1 MVKTELTASQEKFV
15 QELLRNGG
23 NKTAA
28 YRAAYPD
35 SKANGKNLTTL
46 ACREWKKVGVQ
57 SRYDQLRTEAE
68 AKAHEAIMESVTT
81 TASTTMDAAKNA
93 TDMRAFIIAQ
103 YAKIAS
109 GEICDEST
117 TWDGEGNITK
127 KDRKV
132 RATDVANALG
142 KLAEYYGVA
151 PEVQQSHEVV
161 VKYEGAEEYAD

>member
-1 MVKTELTASQEKFV
+1 MVKTELKASQERFV
-15 QELLRNGG
+15 QELLKNGG
-23 NKTAA
+23 NQTAA
-28 YRAAYPD
+28 YRAAHPD
-35 SKANGKNLTTL
+35 STADDKSVYVSAHRML
-46 ACREWKKVGVQ
+46 RIDKVRL
-57 SRYDQLRTEAE
+57 RYDQLRAEAD
-68 AKAHEAIMESVTT
+68 AKAHETIMETVAANTSTT
-81 TASTTMDAAKNA
+81 TEAAKSA

-117 TWDGEGNITK
+117 TWDGEGNVTK
-127 KDRKV
+127 KEKKV

>member
-1 MVKTELTASQEKFV
+1 MSLTAQQEKFI

-28 YRAAYPD
+28 YKAAFPN
-35 SKANGKNLTTL
+35 SKASGNSIYTL
-46 ACREWKKVGVQ
+46 AGKEFRKDGVQ
-57 SRYDQLRTEAE
+57 SRYKALRSEADAE
-68 AKAHEAIMESVTT
+68 AKRAAQEATEKAKEATKGAVT
-81 TASTTMDAAKNA
+81 SAA
-93 TDMRAFIIAQ
+93 DMRAFIIAQ

-117 TWDGEGNITK
+117 TWDGDGNVIK

-151 PEVQQSHEVV
+151 PEVQQSNEVI

>member
-1 MVKTELTASQEKFV
+1 MINGKLTAKQERFV
-15 QELLRNGG
+15 QELVRNGG
-23 NKTAA
+23 NQTAA
-28 YRAAYPD
+28 YRVSHPD
-35 SKANGKNLTTL
+35 STADDKSVCVSA
-46 ACREWKKVGVQ
+46 
-57 SRYDQLRTEAE
+57 SRMLRKDNVRARYEQLRTEAE
-68 AKAHEAIMESVTT
+68 AKAHKAIMETIAS
-81 TASTTMDAAKNA
+81 TASTTMDAAKSA

-117 TWDGEGNITK
+117 TWDGENNVVK

-161 VKYEGAEEYAD
+161 VRYEGAEEYAD

>member
-1 MVKTELTASQEKFV
+1 MLSEKQEKFV
-15 QELLRNGG
+15 QELVKNGG

-28 YRAAYPD
+28 YKAAYPD
-35 SKANGKNLTTL
+35 SKASDASLWSQ
-46 ACREWKKVGVQ
+46 ACRLLKKVKVQ
-57 SRYDQLRTEAE
+57 SRYEELRAE
-68 AKAHEAIMESVTT
+68 ADRKAHETILDAVATTT
-81 TASTTMDAAKNA
+81 TATMDAAKSA

-117 TWDGEGNITK
+117 TWDGKGNVTK
-127 KDRKV
+127 QDRKV

-151 PEVQQSHEVV
+151 PEVVQSQEVTIR
-161 VKYEGAEEYAD
+161 YEGAEEYAD

>member
-1 MVKTELTASQEKFV
+1 MINGKLTESQERFV
-15 QELLRNGG
+15 QELVRNGG
-23 NKTAA
+23 NQTAA
-28 YRAAYPD
+28 Y
-35 SKANGKNLTTL
+35 KATHPNSTADDRSVYVSASRMLRN
-46 ACREWKKVGVQ
+46 AKVRL
-57 SRYDQLRTEAE
+57 RYDQLRAEAG
-68 AKAHEAIMESVTT
+68 AKAHEAVMETVTAN
-81 TASTTMDAAKNA
+81 ASATMDAAKSA

-117 TWDGEGNITK
+117 TWDGENNVVK

-161 VKYEGAEEYAD
+161 VRYEGAEEYAD

>member
-1 MVKTELTASQEKFV
+1 MINNDLTAIQEKFV
-15 QELLRNGG
+15 QELVRNGG
-23 NKTAA
+23 NQTAA
-28 YRAAYPD
+28 YRAAHPD
-35 SKANGKNLTTL
+35 STADDKSVYVSAHRML
-46 ACREWKKVGVQ
+46 RIDKVRL
-57 SRYDQLRTEAE
+57 RYDQLRAEAD
-68 AKAHEAIMESVTT
+68 AKAHETIMEAVASTT
-81 TASTTMDAAKNA
+81 STTMDAAKSA

-117 TWDGEGNITK
+117 TWDGENNVVK

-161 VKYEGAEEYAD
+161 VRYEGAEEYAD

>member
-1 MVKTELTASQEKFV
+1 MSLTAQQEKFI

-28 YRAAYPD
+28 YKVAFPN
-35 SKANGKNLTTL
+35 SKTTGHSASTL
-46 ACREWKKVGVQ
+46 AGKELKKVEVKLK
-57 SRYDQLRTEAE
+57 YDQLRAE
-68 AKAHEAIMESVTT
+68 ADAAAKKSAQEAIEKAKEATKGAVT
-81 TASTTMDAAKNA
+81 SAA
-93 TDMRAFIIAQ
+93 DMRAFIIAQ

-117 TWDGEGNITK
+117 TWDGKGDVTK

-151 PEVQQSHEVV
+151 PEVQQSHEVI

>member
-57 SRYDQLRTEAE
+57 SRYDQLRAEAE
-68 AKAHEAIMESVTT
+68 AKAHEVIMDSVAT
-81 TASTTMDAAKNA
+81 TASTTMDAARNA

>member
-1 MVKTELTASQEKFV
+1 MINGKLTASQEKFV
-15 QELLRNGG
+15 QELVKNGG

-28 YRAAYPD
+28 YKAAYPD
-35 SKANGKNLTTL
+35 SRENGKNLTTL

-57 SRYDQLRTEAE
+57 SRYDQLRAE
-68 AKAHEAIMESVTT
+68 ADTKAHKAVMETVT
-81 TASTTMDAAKNA
+81 ANVSTMMDAAKSA

-117 TWDGEGNITK
+117 TWDGENNVVK

-161 VKYEGAEEYAD
+161 VRYEGAEEYAD

>member
-1 MVKTELTASQEKFV
+1 MLSEKQEKFV
-15 QELLRNGG
+15 QELVKNGG

-28 YRAAYPD
+28 YRVAFPN
-35 SKANGKNLTTL
+35 SKASGNSLYTL
-46 ACREWKKVGVQ
+46 AGKEFKKIDV
-57 SRYDQLRTEAE
+57 QLRYNQLRAEADAE
-68 AKAHEAIMESVTT
+68 AKKSAQEATEKVKE
-81 TASTTMDAAKNA
+81 AAKDA
-93 TDMRAFIIAQ
+93 VTSAADMRAFIIAQ

-151 PEVQQSHEVV
+151 PEVVQSQEVTIR
-161 VKYEGAEEYAD
+161 YEGAEEYAD

>member
-1 MVKTELTASQEKFV
+1 MSLTTQQEKFI

-28 YRAAYPD
+28 YKAAFPN
-35 SKANGKNLTTL
+35 SKASGNSLYTL
-46 ACREWKKVGVQ
+46 AGKEFRKVEV
-57 SRYDQLRTEAE
+57 QLRYKTLRGEADAE
-68 AKAHEAIMESVTT
+68 ARKSVQEATERAKEATKGAVT
-81 TASTTMDAAKNA
+81 SAA
-93 TDMRAFIIAQ
+93 DMRAFIIAQ

-117 TWDGEGNITK
+117 TWDGENNVVK

-161 VKYEGAEEYAD
+161 VRYEGAEEYAD